1 MKTGIIG
8 YLNTNNIGDYIQT
21 LSVIKLIGR
30 DYKILDRESLNKYND
45 KPRKIIINGWFMEN
59 PLNFPPSSNLKPL
72 FVSFHISPSVSK
84 DFLNNKTVNYLKQHQ
99 PIGCRDKYTQTLL
112 EKHKIKAFLS
122 SCVSLTL
129 NNKDF
134 ASSSYNE
141 KRALIIGA
149 FDRLKPSVQTNKGV
163 YKMLIS
169 IIKTPYK
176 LMNYQTKKLI
186 FNKWLKKQNLKL
198 SFANQIVEKKISS
211 HAEGIKLAKEVLKKI
226 AWSDYVI
233 TSRIHSALP
242 AVAMGKKVIFINE
255 GLDHI
260 NHSSRLSGPQSFFK
274 SIKLKEI
281 RMLNLDSI
289 NIDRNHRVYSK
300 QIEDTI
306 NAFLNK

>member
-1 MKTGIIG
+1 
-8 YLNTNNIGDYIQT
+8 
-21 LSVIKLIGR
+21 
-30 DYKILDRESLNKYND
+30 
-45 KPRKIIINGWFMEN
+45 
-59 PLNFPPSSNLKPL
+59 
-72 FVSFHISPSVSK
+72 
-84 DFLNNKTVNYLKQHQ
+84 
-99 PIGCRDKYTQTLL
+99 
-112 EKHKIKAFLS
+112 
-122 SCVSLTL
+122 
-129 NNKDF
+129 
-134 ASSSYNE
+134 
-141 KRALIIGA
+141 
-149 FDRLKPSVQTNKGV
+149 
-163 YKMLIS
+163 MLIS

-176 LMNYQTKKLI
+176 LLNYQTKKLI

-226 AWSDYVI
+226 ANSDYVI

-289 NIDRNHRVYSK
+289 NIDRNHKVYSK
-300 QIEDTI
+300 QIEETI